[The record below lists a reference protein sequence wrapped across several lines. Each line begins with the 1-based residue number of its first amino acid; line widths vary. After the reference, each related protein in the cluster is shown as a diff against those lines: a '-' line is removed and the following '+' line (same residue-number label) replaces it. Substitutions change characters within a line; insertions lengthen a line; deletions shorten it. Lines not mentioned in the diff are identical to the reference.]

1 MDEEFQIHNWAKLK
15 CVCWLEKKFS
25 MSSSLSWIIG
35 GISLHSLLEHI
46 YERDAAEWTHA
57 GEEQKW

>member
-46 YERDAAEWTHA
+46 YERDAAEWTSV
-57 GEEQKW
+57 